1 MSADRSALEGLRIE
15 RQEEAPPRRRPWLWI
30 AVVALL
36 AALAAGL
43 WGWLGRPAA
52 LPVRVAPVKEAAGAA
67 AGAVLNATGYVTARR
82 QATVSSKVTGKVV
95 EVLIEEGMPVKQ
107 GQVLARLDGRT
118 QGAALALAEA
128 QHVQARRALEE
139 NEVRLRQTTINR
151 QRQHRLLAGGA
162 TTQNDVDAADAEAD
176 SFAARLALGRQ
187 QVEVAAREVAA
198 RRQDVDDTVIR
209 APFAGVITT
218 KDAQPG
224 EMISPISAGGGFT
237 RTGIGTLV
245 DMGSLE
251 IDVDVNE
258 SYINRVKPG
267 QHAEAVLDAYPD
279 WQIPATVIAVVPSA
293 DRQKATVKVRLAFDR
308 LDPRILPDMGV
319 KVAFLAE
326 GQAGGQTAAAT
337 PGTATPRTAAA
348 ATPGVAT
355 SDQAA
360 RAQARMPRAALR
372 QDPGGQQVVFVLRGD
387 RVERRAVRIGE
398 APGDEV
404 AVLAGVAPGEQ
415 VVVDPPA
422 ELADGRKVI
431 VR

>member
-1 MSADRSALEGLRIE
+1 MTADRTALEGLRIE
-15 RQEEAPPRRRPWLWI
+15 RQVEGGTAPARHRGRWI
-30 AVVALL
+30 AAIVAAALL
-36 AALAAGL
+36 ALALG
-43 WGWLGRPAA
+43 GWLSRPTAA
-52 LPVRVAPVKEAAGAA
+52 AVRVAAVREAGGAA

-95 EVLIEEGMPVKQ
+95 EVRIEEGMEVKA
-107 GQVLARLDGRT
+107 GQVLARLDSKT
-118 QGAALALAEA
+118 QDAALALAAA
-128 QHVQARRALEE
+128 QLVQARRALEE
-139 NEVRLRQTTINR
+139 NEVRLRQATITR

-162 TTQNDVDAADAEAD
+162 SSQNDVDAADADAD
-176 SFAARLALGRQ
+176 SYAARLALGRQ

-258 SYINRVKPG
+258 GYINRVRSG

-279 WQIPATVIAVVPSA
+279 WRLPATVIAVVPSA
-293 DRQKATVKVRLAFDR
+293 DRQKATVKVRLAIDR

-319 KVAFLAE
+319 KVAFLGEPAAPA
-326 GQAGGQTAAAT
+326 GQGQ
-337 PGTATPRTAAA
+337 GQ
-348 ATPGVAT
+348 
-355 SDQAA
+355 DQAA
-360 RAQARMPRAALR
+360 AGRAQARVPRAALR
-372 QDPGGQQVVFVLRGD
+372 QDRGQLVAFVVHGD
-387 RVERRAVRIGE
+387 RVERRAVRITA
-398 APGDEV
+398 APGDEA
-404 AVLAGVAPGEQ
+404 AVLAGLAPGEQ
-415 VVVDPPA
+415 VVVDGPA
-422 ELADGRKVI
+422 DLADGRKVV